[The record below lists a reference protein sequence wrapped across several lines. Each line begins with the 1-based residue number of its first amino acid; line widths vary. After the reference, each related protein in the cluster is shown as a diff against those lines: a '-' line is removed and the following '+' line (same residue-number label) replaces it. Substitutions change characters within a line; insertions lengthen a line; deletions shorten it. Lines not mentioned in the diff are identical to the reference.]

1 MKLSNK
7 LRAFVPPVFSSIA
20 GFLLFSN
27 SLNKGTYEAN
37 LFLFLEVALV
47 LWTLIGDRQLV
58 SNRSVISAITLL
70 VLLLGVPG
78 LVGSLLVVHFGV
90 ITAILLA
97 GYILSPNSV
106 VTEKNSL
113 LGYFT
118 LFLLL
123 KIVIELFSPN
133 PNWFFIWSTVP
144 VLQLSLSF
152 RKVDNLGLSSI
163 KVTILNLAILQSAI
177 AVVEFMGSSL
187 IFGEVSAG
195 LSAHGFSFG
204 STRAQATLGHP
215 LVLAIFLG
223 FGIFISISSRNKS
236 VSMKAFEVAAL
247 LLGIYASGSS
257 SVLIT
262 VLLSCLVLVI
272 RFTASRLRRGLLI
285 MTGILTITVGYTYL
299 ESSVSAVLSD
309 VSGQS
314 ALHRLNS
321 LLSISNLVFTR
332 DVFSAMLGSG
342 QGSVDSLFSK
352 GIIENSVTHAIDN
365 QLVHSLATMGLIGLA
380 VVLTVFGLALVR
392 SWKLKDTSFPAIVFV
407 VLMFFSFDLLA
418 WSVPSLCII
427 VFLVAISNSSLDANQ
442 SSIEDMNLTNT
453 TFAN

>member
-1 MKLSNK
+1 
-7 LRAFVPPVFSSIA
+7 
-20 GFLLFSN
+20 
-27 SLNKGTYEAN
+27 
-37 LFLFLEVALV
+37 
-47 LWTLIGDRQLV
+47 
-58 SNRSVISAITLL
+58 
-70 VLLLGVPG
+70 
-78 LVGSLLVVHFGV
+78 
-90 ITAILLA
+90 
-97 GYILSPNSV
+97 
-106 VTEKNSL
+106 
-113 LGYFT
+113 
-118 LFLLL
+118 
-123 KIVIELFSPN
+123 
-133 PNWFFIWSTVP
+133 
-144 VLQLSLSF
+144 
-152 RKVDNLGLSSI
+152 
-163 KVTILNLAILQSAI
+163 
-177 AVVEFMGSSL
+177 
-187 IFGEVSAG
+187 
-195 LSAHGFSFG
+195 
-204 STRAQATLGHP
+204 
-215 LVLAIFLG
+215 
-223 FGIFISISSRNKS
+223 
-236 VSMKAFEVAAL
+236 
-247 LLGIYASGSS
+247 
-257 SVLIT
+257 
-262 VLLSCLVLVI
+262 
-272 RFTASRLRRGLLI
+272 